1 MPISNYQHPTSI
13 DHRTAMHR
21 QQNPPNVLIIEL
33 GELVGLGRN
42 SNEGEVTV
50 GIQRYRDCTEFLW
63 FAGDLSD
70 WMGDLDTD
78 ISVPF
83 SSSFLCVSLVT
94 TAIHDNVM
102 PLRTYPTSL
111 LSSFDHTSHLTLHLW
126 SYASCRHTSDIG
138 PDWGSLRPLRILAL
152 VACCRI

>member
-1 MPISNYQHPTSI
+1 
-13 DHRTAMHR
+13 MHR

-94 TAIHDNVM
+94 TAIHDNVI
-102 PLRTYPTSL
+102 PFEHTL
-111 LSSFDHTSHLTLHLW
+111 LLYYQALTTPYTFGHMLPVDTLLTLDPIGALCVL
-126 SYASCRHTSDIG
+126 SASWH
-138 PDWGSLRPLRILAL
+138 
-152 VACCRI
+152 